1 LSSPQSCSTVFFKD
15 SISPDWALIIPVPS
29 MHRIQSPSLAPPGVG
44 GLSGGEL
51 LDSVLPR
58 FALFSAFSAASLS
71 IIFCLQVGQSLYLTP
86 TPWCSIFAVRN
97 RGRAGSSSCLLH
109 TPANVCR
116 CQFQKKKSNIHSL
129 ASHTPNPGTFSWPLL
144 RGMGRNSSQTRHDRL
159 SAPVRADWSFF
170 L

>member
-1 LSSPQSCSTVFFKD
+1 MTRMTTTILGPLKSKFNCWIRIRDPHSEYGSRIRIPGSAEYRSNAD
-15 SISPDWALIIPVPS
+15 PDPK
-29 MHRIQSPSLAPPGVG
+29 HC
-44 GLSGGEL
+44 
-51 LDSVLPR
+51 R

-71 IIFCLQVGQSLYLTP
+71 LIFCLQVGQSLYLTP

-109 TPANVCR
+109 TPANVRR

-144 RGMGRNSSQTRHDRL
+144 RGMGRNSSRTRHDRL